1 MASTGSPMQWR
12 VAILH
17 DSGVSLH
24 TTTIRPASRTLLVAF
39 AMLPFAS
46 NAKHTGVWPFFAAKC
61 SGVQPC
67 ARAQSAGGRP
77 GLGKKR
83 SGCSGAPHRLALHM
97 LR

>member
-1 MASTGSPMQWR
+1 MAAAGSPMQWR

-17 DSGVSLH
+17 DNGVSLH
-24 TTTIRPASRTLLVAF
+24 TTNIRPASRTLLVAF

-67 ARAQSAGGRP
+67 CNYTQQWCETKAVAG
-77 GLGKKR
+77 
-83 SGCSGAPHRLALHM
+83 SHGAVTLVIA
-97 LR
+97 

>member
-67 ARAQSAGGRP
+67 CNCTQQWCEIKAVTGSH
-77 GLGKKR
+77 
-83 SGCSGAPHRLALHM
+83 GAVTLVIA
-97 LR
+97 